1 MALLELKSITKSYGK
16 PEKKTLVLDNL
27 NFSVS
32 EGEMLAVMGKSGSGK
47 TTLLNIIAGIDYQD
61 TGEYIFDNQ
70 PVKLRRTSDGV
81 RFRRNKIGVIVQH
94 FALINDYTVYE
105 NVEMGLWESKLS
117 RRERRTRTIEILEKL
132 EISGLVNQYPPEL
145 SGGEKQRTAI
155 GRAVVARPLLIL
167 ADEPTGSLDKQTEDS
182 IMDIFKDMNQSG
194 STMIIITHDE
204 DVASRCTR
212 TIKLEKR

>member
-16 PEKKTLVLDNL
+16 PEKETLVLDNL

-70 PVKLRRTSDGV
+70 SVKLRRTSDGV

-117 RRERRTRTIEILEKL
+117 RRERRTRTIETLEKL